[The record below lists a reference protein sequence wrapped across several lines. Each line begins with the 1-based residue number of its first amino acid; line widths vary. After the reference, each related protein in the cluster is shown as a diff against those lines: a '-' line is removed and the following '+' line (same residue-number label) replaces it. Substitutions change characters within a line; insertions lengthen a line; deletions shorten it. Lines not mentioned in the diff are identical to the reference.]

1 MIHFQGEI
9 TSQHDAGRFQA
20 TSPLLNSSLIQNEG
34 ACKPAAQSRLFFIS
48 SSPSVWLLLEIVI
61 SSCMLYLCV
70 SVVSPCHYWKTNTQS
85 KICINLRKVTENVC
99 GLCWLVLK
107 QDKSSVGGK
116 SCVWW
121 WVGVKELAQCQK
133 SLKHLLPYPVT
144 CTLDGWWIM
153 LPLWWPCRC
162 MMVQWKIVKLTYYSF
177 EIWMLLLEG
186 YLPNGY
192 GTKRMLLYTQGQMHK
207 TLCTQKYRNFS
218 VCFINLCVC
227 LILFYKSHCD
237 NERQCMSLIST
248 PTVIRKWI

>member
-70 SVVSPCHYWKTNTQS
+70 PAVSPCHYWKTNTRS

-116 SCVWW
+116 SCVWRSFPLLRLQTTQSPMTFLAA
-121 WVGVKELAQCQK
+121 ELALMIQYFRRK
-133 SLKHLLPYPVT
+133 LDNMWFLPACPSSRCIWCIINVDLCIHGDLWT
-144 CTLDGWWIM
+144 KWLDVW
-153 LPLWWPCRC
+153 
-162 MMVQWKIVKLTYYSF
+162 
-177 EIWMLLLEG
+177 LLLA
-186 YLPNGY
+186 LSRPP
-192 GTKRMLLYTQGQMHK
+192 
-207 TLCTQKYRNFS
+207 TLWTSPSIHHQVCTADSFWEH
-218 VCFINLCVC
+218 L
-227 LILFYKSHCD
+227 
-237 NERQCMSLIST
+237 
-248 PTVIRKWI
+248 